1 MRHGI
6 KWPVGWLGL
15 ASVVALATV
24 LVGCS
29 SDEGPQQPAAPLP
42 AAAAAPAPGQAP
54 AAQQQPALPAPALP
68 APEAEAVA
76 VPEAVGA
83 GLAGRE
89 LRLFPTP
96 IPVTEN
102 PVYGGRII
110 HAPENQPP
118 LDVYHASPGADD
130 LPMFTNLNAYLL
142 RLNPEDRVT
151 IEADLAESWSL
162 SDDGLSWTF
171 NIRPG
176 LKSHKG
182 LEFDADDVV
191 YNMTRIMERPNSL
204 RVRRQR
210 CFSQLVDN
218 VQKLDELTVKVNL
231 VAPRAVFAS
240 CLTGGWMQFQPM
252 AAIKAKDEET
262 KLRDLRPEEVDG
274 MGPFMFSLDKF
285 SRDSKISLDRNPD
298 WHLGDNGV
306 KPYLDGIDTVYISNY
321 STFVAAAATKR
332 LSFFDVFSGFT
343 KPDADALE
351 AQHGSDITLF
361 RIIPLGWTG
370 HILNVTRPPLDNRD
384 IRYAMQLAIDRQEMN
399 QLATDGIGTF
409 SGYYFGLWDW
419 IYSFDDY
426 AKFPGVRQPKDDDI
440 AEARRLMEAEG
451 YGPDNR
457 LKLTDIAPTSGFNLR
472 QAEVAAEHYKRIYID
487 VEVQRLDGA
496 TLDERRD
503 RQDADI
509 FTVTFGAEFEDPD
522 AFNGSMCKPGGSRN
536 YGGWTDAK
544 WIELDL
550 QQRVLEDQG
559 ARGPILRQMADIE
572 HEAAACI
579 PFIRPADIQGNWANL
594 INYFPPRLHHSAYI
608 FGNVWCKDSQC
619 IP

>member
-6 KWPVGWLGL
+6 NWPTRWF
-15 ASVVALATV
+15 ALAAVAALAIV
-24 LVGCS
+24 LVGCA
-29 SDEGPQQPAAPLP
+29 SDDEPQK
-42 AAAAAPAPGQAP
+42 AAAARAADPAVAPSGGPGAPQDP
-54 AAQQQPALPAPALP
+54 AKPAPAL
-68 APEAEAVA
+68 AGPEAEAEA
-76 VPEAVGA
+76 VPEAVAA

-96 IPVTEN
+96 LPVTEN

-110 HAPENQPP
+110 HAPEDEPP

-130 LPMFTNLNAYLL
+130 LPNFTNRNAYLL

-151 IEADLAESWSL
+151 IEPDLAESWSL
-162 SDDGLSWTF
+162 SDDSLSWTF

-182 LEFDADDVV
+182 LDFDADDVV

-218 VQKLDELTVKVNL
+218 VQKLDQLTVQVNL

-240 CLTGGWMQFQPM
+240 CLTAGWMQFQPM
-252 AAIKAKDEET
+252 TAIKAKDEEN

-274 MGPFMFSLDKF
+274 MGPFMFSLDEY
-285 SRDSKISLDRNPD
+285 SRDSKMVLNRNPN

-306 KPYLDGIDTVYISNY
+306 RPYLDAIETVYIANQ
-321 STFVAAAATKR
+321 STFVAAVATKR

-370 HILNVTRPPLDNRD
+370 HILNVNRPPLDNRN
-384 IRYAMQLAIDRQEMN
+384 IRYAMQLAIDREEMN
-399 QLATDGIGTF
+399 ILATDGIGTF

-426 AKFPGVRQPKDDDI
+426 AKFEGVRQPKDADI

-451 YGPDNR
+451 FGPDNR

-472 QAEVAAEHYKRIYID
+472 QAEVAAEQYKRIYMD

-503 RQDADI
+503 RADADI

-522 AFNGSMCKPGGSRN
+522 AFTGSMCKPGGSRN

-550 QQRVLEDQG
+550 QQRVLEDQ
-559 ARGPILRQMADIE
+559 ALRGPILRQMADIE
-572 HEAAACI
+572 HNEAACI
-579 PFIRPADIQGNWANL
+579 AFIRPADIQGTWANV

-608 FGNVWCKDSQC
+608 FGNVWCKDGQC